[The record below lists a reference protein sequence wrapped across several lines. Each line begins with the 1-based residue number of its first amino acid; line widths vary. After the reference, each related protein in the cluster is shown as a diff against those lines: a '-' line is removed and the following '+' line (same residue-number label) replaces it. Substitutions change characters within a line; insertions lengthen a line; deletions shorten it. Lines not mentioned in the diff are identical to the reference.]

1 MDFAAIR
8 DDEEDAS
15 PEQKPGCLRGLFR
28 LFAFALV
35 PLFVCV
41 ALIPSLLSTDA
52 GLKMVLA
59 KVNAAAAPLNVSVE
73 SWSLGW
79 FSAPVLNKV
88 HVADVEHGLD
98 ITVSQVTSDRGLL
111 RLLPVGVLDVGRM
124 TLKQP
129 AVTIN
134 LARPPQKSK
143 PAPGEGKKKKGFF
156 FLPIVDVAAVLSV
169 EDGRVKVLGHAPET
183 FEAQQIAGTVTLES
197 YKKPISVQ
205 GQMQVGGGTLALEG
219 RVQSLRDLSKGAT
232 LEQPEKLTL
241 KLIGVDLA
249 ALRPLLQEAAGEAW
263 VHSGVAE
270 GVLTATIKGSDQFS
284 VESALLI
291 TGLSV
296 AASGQPRSPK
306 GDLALMAN
314 VAYNQKSVSI
324 SKFEFSSPWV
334 KAQAGGTLQA
344 GTKAGVMTGSIR
356 AKAEA
361 DLAAIARDFAPALG
375 LSKSFKMPKGQL
387 QANLTLAGS
396 EKSLRVDATA
406 TTADLAMTIDGEPLV
421 LKPAPSLVF
430 KADFPYGQWPE
441 VETFHLKAPFAD
453 VFGSGRFDAAVLK
466 GKLNLTLFSRDFKRI
481 LKDAPPMVGSAYLD
495 LTTRREDGR
504 VAVNGFLKLS
514 DVAAELSPGQRVV
527 VPQGTLKVDGCVP
540 LKEGRPAGEFQD
552 ASFELTLT
560 NGRAAGGWKRL
571 TPAQAGQPFVL
582 RGFTLTGDMDMESVR
597 QLLGGFI
604 PAPAQRRMNAWQGR
618 VIANV
623 TAEAAAGAAKA
634 RMNAAAR
641 QVTAET
647 DAGIWRVPDIRL
659 EGTLTQSTPKGGVR
673 CEATLAGGGTL
684 ERDGEVVFAEKAAR
698 AAADLTV
705 ASEGDRVRVDALS
718 INSGL
723 LDLSAQAEISQLSSR
738 CMTEAKGKLALNF
751 AMLAS
756 LLAAEGIDEFE
767 MTGHEPREFQ
777 LAAPLAGGWATL
789 VSEGEFSGAAYLAS
803 LKGLGLKAGAAD
815 ISLRLSKGRL
825 KMAYEPMLNG
835 GKLRFVPELSTGNTA
850 GVLSFPPQTR
860 VLDSVALT
868 QEMMDKLLVNL
879 NPLFQGST
887 VLGGT
892 ISLDMKQCTIAPGVD
907 PEKGVAADMTILFKQ
922 LKLEL
927 GPALRELLGMLKI
940 KDRLYVVEQLPLHVV
955 IRNGRVT
962 VDPVRM
968 VFDKQPVTLGGWVA
982 FDGTIK
988 YLIEVPVTEQWGVST
1003 GAKVLKGMTVKIP
1016 VSGTIDEPR
1025 LDTGSLQSAL
1035 GGLIQQAV
1043 GEQALE
1049 KVGTF
1054 LEKLQKELK
1063 K

>member
-1 MDFAAIR
+1 MDFAEIR
-8 DDEEDAS
+8 DDDEDAAL
-15 PEQKPGCLRGLFR
+15 EQKTGCLKGVLR
-28 LFAFALV
+28 LLALV
-35 PLFVCV
+35 LAPLFVCI
-41 ALIPSLLSTDA
+41 ALLPTLLSTDA
-52 GLKMVLA
+52 GLKWTLA
-59 KVNAAAAPLNVSVE
+59 KVNAAAAPLNISVE
-73 SWSLGW
+73 TWSLGW

-88 HVADVEHGLD
+88 HVADVERGVD
-98 ITVSQVTSDRGLL
+98 ITAAQVTSDRGLL
-111 RLLPVGVLDVGRM
+111 RLLPVGVLDAGRV

-129 AVTIN
+129 STTVN
-134 LARPPQKSK
+134 LVRVPQKPK
-143 PAPGEGKKKKGFF
+143 PEPSGKKTKKGFF
-156 FLPIVDVAAVLSV
+156 FLPIVDVAAALTI

-183 FEAQQIAGTVTLES
+183 FEAQQVAGTVTLDS
-197 YKKPISVQ
+197 YKKPIAVQ
-205 GQMQVGGGTLALEG
+205 GQMQVGGGTVALEG
-219 RVQSLRDLSKGAT
+219 RVQSLRDFFKGSE
-232 LEQPEKLTL
+232 LEQPERLTL
-241 KLIGVDLA
+241 KLVGVDLA
-249 ALRPLLQEAAGEAW
+249 ALRPLLQEATGEPW

-270 GVLTATIKGSDQFS
+270 GVLTAAIKGPDQFS
-284 VESALLI
+284 VESAVLI

-296 AASGQPRSPK
+296 AAAGQPRSPK

-314 VAYNQKSVSI
+314 VAYNKQSVSVT
-324 SKFEFSSPWV
+324 KFDFSSPWV
-334 KAQAGGTLQA
+334 KAEAGGTLQA
-344 GTKAGVMTGSIR
+344 GSKAGVMTGAIQ

-375 LSKSFKMPKGQL
+375 LSKSFKMQKGRL
-387 QANLTLAGS
+387 QADFTLEGS
-396 EKSLRVDATA
+396 EKALRVDATA
-406 TTADLAMTIDGEPLV
+406 TTTDLAMTIDGEPLV

-430 KADFPYGQWPE
+430 KASFPYGQWPE

-481 LKDAPPMVGSAYLD
+481 LKNAPPMVGSAYLD
-495 LTTRREDGR
+495 LATRREDGR
-504 VAVNGFLKLS
+504 VAVSGFLKLS
-514 DVAAELSPGQRVV
+514 DVAAELSPGQRLV
-527 VPQGTLKVDGCVP
+527 VPQGTVKVEGRVP

-552 ASFELTLT
+552 ASFELTLA
-560 NGRAAGGWKRL
+560 NGKAAGGWKRL
-571 TPAQAGQPFVL
+571 TPAQEGQPFVL
-582 RGFTLTGDMDMESVR
+582 RGFTLTGDMDLGSVR

-604 PAPAQRRMNAWQGR
+604 PAPAQRRMSAWQGR

-641 QVTAET
+641 QVVAET

-659 EGTLTQSTPKGGVR
+659 ESTLSQNTPKDGVR
-673 CEATLAGGGTL
+673 CEVTVTGGGAL

-698 AAADLTV
+698 IAADLTV
-705 ASEGDRVRVDALS
+705 AADGDRVRVDALTVT
-718 INSGL
+718 SGL
-723 LDLSAQAEISQLSSR
+723 LDLNAQAEISELSSR
-738 CMTEAKGKLALNF
+738 CMTEAKGKLALDF
-751 AMLAS
+751 ARVTD

-767 MTGHEPREFQ
+767 LTGHEPREFR
-777 LAAPLAGGWATL
+777 LAAPLAGGWATVL
-789 VSEGEFSGAAYLAS
+789 SEGEFSGAAFLAS
-803 LKGLGLKAGAAD
+803 LKGLGLKAGGAD
-815 ISLRLSKGRL
+815 TSFRLSKGRL
-825 KMAYEPMLNG
+825 KMAYEPTLNS
-835 GKLRFVPELSTGNTA
+835 GKLHFVPELSTGNAA

-860 VLDSVALT
+860 VLDNVALT

-892 ISLDMKQCTIAPGVD
+892 LTLDVKHCTIAPGVV
-907 PEKGVAADMTILFKQ
+907 PEKGVATDMTIVFKQ

-927 GPALRELLGMLKI
+927 GPSLRELLGMLKI
-940 KDRLYVVEQLPLHVV
+940 KDRIYAVEQLPLHVV
-955 IRNGRVT
+955 IRDGRVT

-968 VFDKQPVTLGGWVA
+968 VIGKQPVTLGGWVA

-988 YLIEVPVTEQWGVST
+988 YLLEVPVTEQWAGST
-1003 GAKVLKGMTVKIP
+1003 GAKALKGMTVKIP
-1016 VSGTIDEPR
+1016 VTGTIDEPR

-1054 LEKLQKELK
+1054 LEKLQNELK